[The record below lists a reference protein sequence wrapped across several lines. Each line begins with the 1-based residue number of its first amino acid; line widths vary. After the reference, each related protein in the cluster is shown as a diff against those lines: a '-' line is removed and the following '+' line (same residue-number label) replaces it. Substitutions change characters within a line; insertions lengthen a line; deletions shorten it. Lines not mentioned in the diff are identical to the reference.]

1 MQISLNIQDDVYQKL
16 ASAGVD
22 MQSKIND
29 YLVNLADKRD
39 TYTNSKQFQEDKAYF
54 NDALD
59 EIENGNTKL
68 LNQKEYDDKM
78 NEFMKAL

>member
-16 ASAGVD
+16 ISAGVD

-29 YLVNLADKRD
+29 YLVNLAEKRD
-39 TYTNSKQFQEDKAYF
+39 TYPNSKQFQEDKAYF

-78 NEFMKAL
+78 NEFMQAL